1 MNIWILNHYAET
13 PDGQA
18 TRSFDLAKE
27 LVRRGH
33 RVTIFA
39 AGFSHYKF
47 REEHLRAGESWREE
61 DVEGVRFVWLKT
73 LSYRKNDL
81 RRMLNMLSYAGRALW
96 VCCRRREAPDV
107 IIGVSVHPFAAL
119 AGWAVSVARGSR
131 FFVELT
137 DLWPEVLIDFG
148 MLSRRNPIAWMLRA
162 IEKFL
167 YRKAERIIMI
177 WPRTEEYVQR
187 LGISAGKVVWIPHL
201 AELSRYEKLKPYDGV
216 IGESFTVMYLGSFVS
231 FMAMEVI
238 LQAAKV
244 LQDRGRSDIRFVLVG
259 GGTDKERLERYA
271 GELRLR
277 NVEFPG
283 LVPKKEISGI
293 MSAADAFVVSLKNV
307 PLLKYG
313 VSLNKTCDYL
323 ASGRPTV
330 LAGNPGYDPIKE
342 AKAGFSVP
350 AENALALADAIESLM
365 KLSASERVGL
375 GLNGIEYLRRVHGV
389 DVLADRLEKTL
400 LGVTGKNAASGKVA
414 IGGIEAE
421 ANSVYETHA

>member
-47 REEHLRAGESWREE
+47 QEEHLRAGESWREE

-73 LSYRKNDL
+73 LPYRKNDL